1 MLSASAI
8 GLAVGGAV
16 VGWFIGGPPLAVALA
31 VLGWGG
37 RVAAAIPR
45 NPAPVRIDP
54 FTLGEPWKRLVQDAV
69 QAQNRFREALSGAAS
84 GPLRDRME
92 EIGEKLAAGVEQAW
106 RVGRSGQALMEAR
119 KRIDAAGVERA
130 LTRAKEQAGEVS
142 EASEAGEVGGVGA
155 ARELGAGS
163 PKDAMLESLEAQLA
177 SARRLDATISSARD
191 QLRLTT
197 ARLDEAVA
205 RAAELS
211 VRAGDV
217 HALDGLGDDVDT
229 LVTDL
234 EALRL
239 GLEELD
245 RPAPGTT

>member
-31 VLGWGG
+31 VLGWGV

-69 QAQNRFREALSGAAS
+69 QAQSRFREALSGAAS

-119 KRIDAAGVERA
+119 RRIDAVGVERE
-130 LTRAKEQAGEVS
+130 LTRAKEQAGEVG
-142 EASEAGEVGGVGA
+142 EASEVGGVGA

-163 PKDAMLESLEAQLA
+163 PKDPMLESLEAQLA

-245 RPAPGTT
+245 RPRPASGNT